1 MLKTVIEWFT
11 THKLYAGLAL
21 SSIGFLLFLAIYF
34 YTNIAYISYYGAV
47 ASCTN
52 FTKLGVLVSAPV
64 NYCEDRSNTYTT
76 FQQGIYA
83 NMGIPA
89 LIIFAAIMYSW
100 CFEKRFKSY
109 LSFKMTLVLSVLS
122 TYALSALNLAF
133 SGKPAGGTSILAFD
147 MLLFLFLGLTVDYTH
162 LIKDRKYKLKEL
174 MKSQSSRLVIFVNQL
189 VKKKVSSELAAIR
202 VYNILKIIY
211 LSTIAGAVGALL
223 LGYIPGDSAPL
234 HMAGGFILLLYVFLA
249 NRKEIL
255 GGESMSKSIRQ
266 KLYQKPEISTD
277 GSEDEERLR
286 FSIVI
291 TIVAFLATLIIALQ
305 GIVLNINSALNSNSP
320 PAPNQVSLTCLMSNS
335 MTILTLAP
343 ILLIFLALLFRYVS
357 IHGKIRWQSIFS
369 WRFVSWIV
377 LLLALA
383 LEIMIVLSLTCK
395 PA

>member
-1 MLKTVIEWFT
+1 MSKTVIEWFR
-11 THKLYAGLAL
+11 THKLYAGLVL
-21 SSIGFLLFLAIYF
+21 GSIGFLLFLAIYF
-34 YTNIAYISYYGAV
+34 YTNIAYISYYGAA

-52 FTKLGVLVSAPV
+52 STKLGVLVSAPV

-100 CFEKRFKSY
+100 CFEKRFKRY

-147 MLLFLFLGLTVDYTH
+147 MLLFLFLGLTIDYTN
-162 LIKDRKYKLKEL
+162 LIKDRKSKLKEL
-174 MKSQSSRLVIFVNQL
+174 MKSQASRLVISVNRL
-189 VKKKVSSELAAIR
+189 VKKEVSNELAAIR
-202 VYNILKIIY
+202 AYNILKIIY
-211 LSTIAGAVGALL
+211 LATIVGTAGTLL

-249 NRKEIL
+249 NRKEISE
-255 GGESMSKSIRQ
+255 GESMSKATEQ
-266 KLYQKPEISTD
+266 KLCQKPEISTD
-277 GSEDEERLR
+277 GSEDEERLL
-286 FSIVI
+286 FSLVI

-305 GIVLNINSALNSNSP
+305 SVVLNINSALNSNSP

-335 MTILTLAP
+335 MTIFSLTP
-343 ILLIFLALLFRYVS
+343 IALIILALFFRFVS

-369 WRFVSWIV
+369 WRFASWIL

-383 LEIMIVLSLTCK
+383 CE
-395 PA
+395 